1 MSDRHG
7 MTDERW
13 EYLMQPFEGD
23 ENVMLTAKEVD
34 NGWHWCYSWDSL
46 LIHVEDVEFEH
57 CKCDFMKKFRKEKID
72 MTMTN
77 DNAPIADASTLVAR
91 LEEHSDFAHKVVR
104 DLLREASERIQFLTK
119 ERDFYETRMTFLAK
133 DAERKSEC
141 PST

>member
-1 MSDRHG
+1 MRIKPPTLG
-7 MTDERW
+7 
-13 EYLMQPFEGD
+13 
-23 ENVMLTAKEVD
+23 
-34 NGWHWCYSWDSL
+34 
-46 LIHVEDVEFEH
+46 
-57 CKCDFMKKFRKEKID
+57 EKIAMT

-133 DAERKSEC
+133 DAEREINCAQNK
-141 PST
+141 

>member
-1 MSDRHG
+1 MRIKPPTLG
-7 MTDERW
+7 
-13 EYLMQPFEGD
+13 
-23 ENVMLTAKEVD
+23 
-34 NGWHWCYSWDSL
+34 
-46 LIHVEDVEFEH
+46 
-57 CKCDFMKKFRKEKID
+57 EKIA

-133 DAERKSEC
+133 DVEREERNQLYLAKEAKHMELHGTEC
-141 PST
+141 PPRE